1 MESGSEKMSTYTILI
16 LINVR
21 WWNATA
27 FYAVNIGRI
36 LHKKG
41 HRVIIGCNKT
51 YPAYEIARS
60 YGLKSVP
67 LNFYGFNPFEL
78 LSNFFKLLRL
88 IKKEKIQII
97 NSHRPEDH
105 TFALLTKLIT
115 GVKLVTTRGDRRL
128 ISGNLLSTLRY
139 RLCDAVVLTCQSI
152 FHQNDKIFLPM
163 KKRVHIIYGSVDEE
177 HFKIRNNKNQTLQ
190 KYKINPKKMIV
201 GMAGRLG
208 YVKDQFTF
216 VRAASLVL
224 QESVE
229 VVFIIAGK
237 ETQIKEKEL
246 KKMLND
252 LKISDHFILL
262 PEIKDIVEVIDLF
275 DIGVITSV
283 SSETISRVLLEY
295 MYLGKPVIGTKVNA
309 IGEIIRPG
317 VNGELVEPK
326 DYKNL
331 AISIRKII
339 ENISLRREYG
349 NNSKRLYKENYSE
362 DVFYKKYIKVFESVT
377 S

>member
-1 MESGSEKMSTYTILI
+1 MTTYTILI

-27 FYAVNIGRI
+27 FYAINIGRI
-36 LHKKG
+36 LQKKG
-41 HRVIIGCNKT
+41 HKVIIGCNKT
-51 YPAYEIARS
+51 YPAYKVARS
-60 YGLKSVP
+60 YGFKIVP
-67 LNFYGFNPFEL
+67 LNFYGFNPFQL
-78 LSNFFKLLRL
+78 VNNFFKLLQI
-88 IKKEKIQII
+88 IKKEKVQII
-97 NSHRPEDH
+97 NSHRSEDH
-105 TFALLTKLIT
+105 TFALLAKLIT
-115 GVKLVTTRGDRRL
+115 GVKLVATRGDRRL
-128 ISGNLLSTLRY
+128 ISANLFSKLRY
-139 RLCDAVVLTCQSI
+139 QLCDAVVLTCQSI

-262 PEIKDIVEVIDLF
+262 PEIKDIMEVIDLF

-283 SSETISRVLLEY
+283 SSETISRVLIEY
-295 MYLGKPVIGTKVNA
+295 MYLGKPVVGTNVNA
-309 IGEIIRPG
+309 IGEIVRPG
-317 VNGELVEPK
+317 VNGELIEPK
-326 DYKNL
+326 DHESL
-331 AISIRKII
+331 AISIRKIL
-339 ENISLRREYG
+339 ENKSLRKEYG
-349 NNSKRLYKENYSE
+349 KNSYRLYRENYSE
-362 DVFYKKYIKVFESVT
+362 EIFYNNYLKVFKNLYN
-377 S
+377 

>member
-105 TFALLTKLIT
+105 TFALLAKLIT
-115 GVKLVTTRGDRRL
+115 GVKFVTTRGDRRL

-139 RLCDAVVLTCQSI
+139 RLCDAVILTCRSI
-152 FHQNDKIFLPM
+152 YDQNKHIFLSINN
-163 KKRVHIIYGSVDEE
+163 KVKIIYGSVDEDN
-177 HFKIRNNKNQTLQ
+177 FKIINKKRHTLN
-190 KYKINPKKMIV
+190 KYSINSEKRIV
-201 GMAGRLG
+201 GIVGRLSP
-208 YVKDQFTF
+208 VKDHYTF
-216 VRAASLVL
+216 IKAAASVL
-224 QESVE
+224 KIYKDVS
-229 VVFIIAGK
+229 FIIAGQEVEVK
-237 ETQIKEKEL
+237 TEDLIRMLKEL
-246 KKMLND
+246 N
-252 LKISDHFILL
+252 IENSFILL
-262 PEIKDIVEVIDLF
+262 PQIDDIVDVMDLF
-275 DIGVITSV
+275 DIGVVTSV

-295 MYLGKPVIGTKVNA
+295 MFLHKPVIGTMVNA
-309 IGEIIRPG
+309 IGEIVQPG
-317 VNGELVEPK
+317 INGELIRLK
-326 DYKNL
+326 DHIEL
-331 AISIRKII
+331 SQSIKKIL
-339 ENISLRREYG
+339 EDRSLRKAYG
-349 NNSKRLYKENYSE
+349 ENSYRLYKKKYSE
-362 DVFYKKYIKVFESVT
+362 EVFYKNYIQVFKDIT
-377 S
+377 A